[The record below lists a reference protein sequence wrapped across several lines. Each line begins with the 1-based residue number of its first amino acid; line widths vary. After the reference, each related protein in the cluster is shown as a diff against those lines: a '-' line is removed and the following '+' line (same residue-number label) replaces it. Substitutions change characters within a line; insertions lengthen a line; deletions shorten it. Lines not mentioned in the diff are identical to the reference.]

1 MAESHH
7 DKVAVISGAARGIG
21 QAFAQ
26 RLAREG
32 AYIVI
37 ADVLPAT
44 DTAKLVQEAG
54 RDVLASKCDVS
65 SESSV
70 TELASEVTARFGRC
84 DILINCAGI
93 YPRQPFAEMTFADW
107 RRMQAI
113 NLDSVFLMCAAFGPG
128 MRARKWGRIVNMA
141 SATLGTVVSGFVHY
155 VASKGGVVGFTRL
168 WRRNS
173 EMMALQ
179 SMRSH
184 LASPDL
190 RAPLHA
196 SHARAWPAWKTS
208 SRLSPRCRPLSDP
221 RCRAIWSARSPFLP
235 ATMPPS

>member
-26 RLAREG
+26 RLARDG
-32 AYIVI
+32 AHIVI
-37 ADVLPAT
+37 ADLLPAT

-54 RDVLASKCDVS
+54 RDVLASNCDVS

-70 TELASEVTARFGRC
+70 NALAAEVTARFGRC

-113 NLDSVFLMCAAFGPG
+113 NLDSVFLMCAALRRRG
-128 MRARKWGRIVNMA
+128 GR
-141 SATLGTVVSGFVHY
+141 
-155 VASKGGVVGFTRL
+155 
-168 WRRNS
+168 
-173 EMMALQ
+173 
-179 SMRSH
+179 
-184 LASPDL
+184 LAI
-190 RAPLHA
+190 RI
-196 SHARAWPAWKTS
+196 
-208 SRLSPRCRPLSDP
+208 SR
-221 RCRAIWSARSPFLP
+221 
-235 ATMPPS
+235 